1 MTEDQLKILDAHPEL
16 RKAWELC
23 IQESSLPIFN
33 SQVAKLCEAA
43 LEQLV
48 KAKQEAEAKDKS
60 IAWWT
65 TTCEAWKADADNM
78 REQRDAYYD
87 IKEQMSEAYNKEMT
101 TAEAT
106 IAELRGALKELI
118 DLGRQGAAWDRARAA
133 LDERGGK

>member
-1 MTEDQLKILDAHPEL
+1 VTDQTKYLPPEL

-106 IAELRGALKELI
+106 IAELRGALEKILNTYSVS
-118 DLGRQGAAWDRARAA
+118 DMRRFARAA
-133 LDERGGK
+133 LAERGGKG